1 MSNKVRFEISFL
13 GEDRLNMYRS
23 PHLVILYLLISIFS
37 KANPIVHDTIPS
49 NGHRALPE
57 INIKGNAMVAK
68 RRGDTLVFAADRFK
82 RADAIKLEE
91 LLKHVPGFRVDENGR
106 ISFNGKEIKKLLLDG
121 EDLTA
126 ENYQLLS
133 RNLRSLMIDSIQ
145 VVEKFNDK
153 RLLKDIENK
162 EDIAVNLVLKKS
174 FYGKLTFNFV
184 GTTALKKNGELQ
196 TESIQLG
203 KYIKQLL
210 FINANNI
217 GSKSLIQTSEINSID
232 PEQKVYKSWPF
243 ETEPVLNKNIPDLYV
258 YQNRDWSSNWTSNF
272 KINSFNKLKLNFK
285 TGNNQLFTDQVK
297 NDLIK
302 TPDTSLI
309 NIYSASNTNYKINH
323 QSIGIQLE
331 KDKGKNTTSNYSI
344 QLFKEL
350 REVVIVDKR
359 EEGSEKLI
367 SSTSRIYS
375 KGLQIENHQL
385 WQAAKNRVWKWD
397 CKINIHNHQ
406 YSIAVLPAGF
416 NGPDVKDSIIS
427 QQITH
432 QTFLVQTGIA
442 YFTDI
447 KKIKFQFGGRA
458 SIETLTSSNGDVAL
472 QLKIIKQYVY
482 THMLTR
488 LSKKFTL
495 ENQWM
500 VGVSNFMFGI
510 RKYKALIYH
519 VEQSLVWQRKKTD
532 HLRFSYGI
540 LKKPVDARNFYAG
553 PILTTGSTNT
563 FGAALPTFPLSLYA
577 QLQVSK
583 MDLYRGLMIGGYA
596 SVKYIY
602 YDYMMAVEMQPYFSS
617 IKTIIGSRQTMFS
630 LNAHLEKVIH
640 APRLKYRIQLTGMQ
654 NAIPSQFNN
663 QQFISFTRFVRIDN
677 GISTNWRKG
686 YNFQFEHRYIR
697 SLFSGFNKGAPTK
710 NFTHEYKFGIQMY
723 YSSKINALI
732 GASQFSGRGFVHLQL
747 LDLKLNLTAG
757 SKYRI
762 FVHGTNLLDKKVF
775 IQQVIG
781 ANSIGD
787 NRQNLIGRRIV
798 VGVDV
803 PL

>member
-1 MSNKVRFEISFL
+1 MHRSLYVLILFLLVSIS
-13 GEDRLNMYRS
+13 S
-23 PHLVILYLLISIFS
+23 QAI
-37 KANPIVHDTIPS
+37 PIIYDTIPS
-49 NGHRALPE
+49 NGHHALPE

-174 FYGKLTFNFV
+174 FYGKPNFNFV
-184 GTTALKKNGELQ
+184 GATALKKNGELQ
-196 TESIQLG
+196 AELVQLG
-203 KYIKQLL
+203 KYLKQLL
-210 FINANNI
+210 FINTNDI
-217 GSKSLIQTSEINSID
+217 GSKSLTQTTETNSID
-232 PEQKVYKSWPF
+232 PEQKGYKSWPL
-243 ETEPVLNKNIPDLYV
+243 EIEPILNKNIPNLYV
-258 YQNRDWSSNWTSNF
+258 YQNRDWSSAWTSNF

-285 TGNNQLFTDQVK
+285 TINNQLFTDQVK
-297 NDLIK
+297 NDLFK
-302 TPDTSLI
+302 TQDTSLI
-309 NIYSASNTNYKINH
+309 NIYSASTTNYKINH
-323 QSIGIQLE
+323 QSIGAQWE

-344 QLFKEL
+344 ELFKEL

-359 EEGSEKLI
+359 DEVSEKLI
-367 SSTSRIYS
+367 SSTSRLYS

-385 WQAAKNRVWKWD
+385 WQASKNCVWKWEG
-397 CKINIHNHQ
+397 KINLHSHQ
-406 YSIAVLPAGF
+406 YSIAILPAGF
-416 NGPDVKDSIIS
+416 SGPDVKDSVIS
-427 QQITH
+427 QEIAH
-432 QTFLVQTGIA
+432 QTLLVQTGIG
-442 YFTDI
+442 YFRDI
-447 KKIKFQFGGRA
+447 KKTKFQFGGRA
-458 SIETLTSSNGDVAL
+458 SFETLTSSNGDVEL

-482 THMLTR
+482 AHMLTR
-488 LSKKFTL
+488 LSKKFML

-500 VGVSNFMFGI
+500 IGFSNFMFGI

-519 VEQSLVWQRKKTD
+519 VEQSLVWRKKQTD
-532 HLRFSYGI
+532 HLRFSYGV
-540 LKKPVDARNFYAG
+540 LKKPVDARSFYAG

-563 FGAALPTFPLSLYA
+563 YGAQLPTFPLSLYV

-583 MDLYRGLMIGGYA
+583 MDLYRGLMIGGYTA
-596 SVKYIY
+596 LKYIY

-617 IKTIIGSRQTMFS
+617 IITILGSRQTIFS
-630 LNAHLEKVIH
+630 MTAHLEKVIH
-640 APRLKYRIQLTGMQ
+640 APRLKYRLQLTGAQ
-654 NAIPSQFNN
+654 NAIPSQFNK
-663 QQFISFTRFVRIDN
+663 QQFISFTRFARIDN
-677 GISTNWRKG
+677 SISTNWRKG
-686 YNFQFEHRYIR
+686 YNFQFEYYYTR
-697 SLFSGFNKGAPTK
+697 SLFSGFTNDARTK

-732 GASQFSGRGFVHLQL
+732 GVSQFSGRGFVHLQL
-747 LDLKLNLTAG
+747 LDLKLNLTAN

-762 FVHGTNLLDKKVF
+762 YVYGTNLLDRKVF

-787 NRQNLIGRRIV
+787 NRQTLIGRRVV
-798 VGVDV
+798 VGVDI